1 MLADATRGAYLRVIG
16 SPEGAM
22 KRILRELSG
31 YYLIGV
37 EPDERDR
44 DGRPHRLNVSVG
56 RAGVTV
62 RSRREFVLPA
72 R

>member
-1 MLADATRGAYLRVIG
+1 
-16 SPEGAM
+16 M